1 MGELLT
7 RLFFGGFVRMHV
19 LYHAVKEPVFGA
31 ELIEE
36 LRRHGYEVGP
46 GTLYPILNQL
56 FEAGL
61 LSCSTE
67 VVGGKRRKY
76 YRATPEG
83 AEALE
88 QARAKL
94 RELVAE
100 VLHDRPPEGWD
111 ARPRGD
117 DDADA
122 ESP

>member
-61 LSCSTE
+61 LVCSTE

-83 AEALE
+83 AAALE
-88 QARAKL
+88 EAREKL

-100 VLHDRPPEGWD
+100 VLHDRPPEDWD
-111 ARPRGD
+111 ARPRDEG
-117 DDADA
+117 